1 MVACVVFGAAYAN
14 RVAEVWLRHPVRSFA
29 RPYLNSWSKAVIDR
43 SPLHALSYAIAFVA
57 LRLLAAANNLLLSTC
72 GVAPLGSLVK
82 AVAARTS
89 PAVGLVVVIGAA
101 YVLLAVAVAPLAAR
115 LIAARRPA
123 GKDKVTAGSSW

>member
-1 MVACVVFGAAYAN
+1 
-14 RVAEVWLRHPVRSFA
+14 
-29 RPYLNSWSKAVIDR
+29 
-43 SPLHALSYAIAFVA
+43 VA
-57 LRLLAAANNLLLSTC
+57 LRLLAATNNLLISAC

-123 GKDKVTAGSSW
+123 RNGREKDKVTAGSSW